1 MKNSKEK
8 NILSELYASASSV
21 IRSDRFKWAAGKIP
35 LAICLIFATLSLA
48 QIIYYTT
55 GPAQGYFH
63 ADCTDSIYWAEAA
76 VDGGAVFNPDFYY
89 AALLPFSAQIWLVP
103 LIRIFGV
110 TMTAHVIGMVIFS
123 VLFFASMIFLCRSMQ
138 WGWEMSLFTP
148 SVVMLMLSSS
158 DKMREIMWGH
168 VIYYSLI
175 LVLLF
180 VGIGLAARLLRKR
193 TTALCILTALWAV
206 LSATDGVQI
215 VAMVLLPVAGAIIA
229 ERFFDGEKRLTDKCN
244 FYPFCIS
251 AGIILAGSVGLLL
264 LSLLK
269 GDISADYADAHMGL
283 TSVNNWADN
292 LLKLPKAWFG
302 LLGFDEMNKDI
313 GKIPALLSA
322 LVGIVIAVLPICL
335 ALNYKKIEK
344 TETKLL
350 LWAHLAL
357 SAVTLGGWVCG
368 VLSGA
373 DWRLVSMMGTSIVT
387 SVAAV
392 RHFLSVKADGEGSVV
407 AKRLSVVLAV
417 CLLAGSVISGAV
429 MLKMPADYGRDNL
442 DHRLAAKLKA
452 EGLEYGYSTFW
463 RSQTITL
470 ISDSEVRVREILAD
484 EFDGVSTDYYQ
495 SSRAWYEDQE
505 GIDKYFV
512 LLNDYEAGE
521 ASRNRA
527 WESYVEENA
536 VEIIDFENYVIYV
549 FDENIDFEYLAKMQ
563 AVG

>member
-1 MKNSKEK
+1 MVNKK
-8 NILSELYASASSV
+8 IRPTDVVALVFMLAAIASV
-21 IRSDRFKWAAGKIP
+21 IYFIAGP
-35 LAICLIFATLSLA
+35 ME
-48 QIIYYTT
+48 
-55 GPAQGYFH
+55 GYLH
-63 ADCTDSIYWAEAA
+63 ADFTDTIYWANASLES
-76 VDGGAVFNPDFYY
+76 GRVFDPEFRY
-89 AALLPFSAQIWLVP
+89 AGLLPFSANLWFMP
-103 LIRIFGV
+103 LIAIFGV
-110 TMTAHVIGMVIFS
+110 SMMAQVIGMIIFALVFAASLYFMCRSLGWSISWSAFS
-123 VLFFASMIFLCRSMQ
+123 V
-138 WGWEMSLFTP
+138 GVT
-148 SVVMLMLSSS
+148 MLILSSS
-158 DKMREIMWGH
+158 VKLREIMWGH

-229 ERFFDGEKRLTDKCN
+229 ERFFDGKKRLTDKCN
-244 FYPFCIS
+244 FYPLCTS
-251 AGIILAGSVGLLL
+251 VGIILAGSVGLLL

-322 LVGIVIAVLPICL
+322 LVGIVIAVLPVSL
-335 ALNYKKIEK
+335 AINYKKIEK
-344 TETKLL
+344 TETQLL

-392 RHFLSVKADGEGSVV
+392 RHFLLVKADGEGSVV

-463 RSQTITL
+463 RSQAITL

-512 LLNDYEAGE
+512 LLNDYEAGD

-527 WESYVEENA
+527 WKSYVEENA

-563 AVG
+563 AAG

>member
-1 MKNSKEK
+1 MVNKK
-8 NILSELYASASSV
+8 IRPTDVVALVFMLAAIASV
-21 IRSDRFKWAAGKIP
+21 IYFIAGP
-35 LAICLIFATLSLA
+35 ME
-48 QIIYYTT
+48 
-55 GPAQGYFH
+55 GYLH
-63 ADCTDSIYWAEAA
+63 ADFTDTIYWANASLES
-76 VDGGAVFNPDFYY
+76 GRVFDPEFRY
-89 AALLPFSAQIWLVP
+89 AGLLPFSANLWFMP
-103 LIRIFGV
+103 LIAIFGV
-110 TMTAHVIGMVIFS
+110 SMMAQVIGMIIFAFVFAASLYFMCRSLEWSISWSAFS
-123 VLFFASMIFLCRSMQ
+123 V
-138 WGWEMSLFTP
+138 GVT
-148 SVVMLMLSSS
+148 MLILSSS
-158 DKMREIMWGH
+158 VKLREIMWGH

-322 LVGIVIAVLPICL
+322 LVGIVIAVLPISL
-335 ALNYKKIEK
+335 AINYKKIEK

-392 RHFLSVKADGEGSVV
+392 RHFLSVKADGEESVV

-417 CLLAGSVISGAV
+417 CLLAGSVIGGAV

-463 RSQTITL
+463 RSQAITL

-563 AVG
+563 AAG

>member
-1 MKNSKEK
+1 MVNKK
-8 NILSELYASASSV
+8 IRPTDVVALVFMLAAIASV
-21 IRSDRFKWAAGKIP
+21 IYFIAGP
-35 LAICLIFATLSLA
+35 ME
-48 QIIYYTT
+48 
-55 GPAQGYFH
+55 GYLH
-63 ADCTDSIYWAEAA
+63 ADFTDTIYWANASLES
-76 VDGGAVFNPDFYY
+76 GRVFDPEFRY
-89 AALLPFSAQIWLVP
+89 AGLLPFSANLWFMP
-103 LIRIFGV
+103 LIAIFGV
-110 TMTAHVIGMVIFS
+110 SMMAQVIGMIIFALVFAASLYFMCRSLEWSISWSAFS
-123 VLFFASMIFLCRSMQ
+123 V
-138 WGWEMSLFTP
+138 GVT
-148 SVVMLMLSSS
+148 MLILSSS
-158 DKMREIMWGH
+158 VKLREIMWGH

-229 ERFFDGEKRLTDKCN
+229 ERFFDGKKRLTDKCN

-322 LVGIVIAVLPICL
+322 LVGIVIAVLPISL

-373 DWRLVSMMGTSIVT
+373 NWRLVSMMGTSIIT

-407 AKRLSVVLAV
+407 AKRLSVVFAV

-429 MLKMPADYGRDNL
+429 MLKMPASYGRDNL

-463 RSQTITL
+463 RSQAITL

>member
-1 MKNSKEK
+1 MVNKK
-8 NILSELYASASSV
+8 IRPTDVVALVFMLAAIASV
-21 IRSDRFKWAAGKIP
+21 IYFI
-35 LAICLIFATLSLA
+35 
-48 QIIYYTT
+48 T
-55 GPAQGYFH
+55 GPMEGYLH
-63 ADCTDSIYWAEAA
+63 ADFTDTIYWANASLES
-76 VDGGAVFNPDFYY
+76 GRVFDPEFRY
-89 AALLPFSAQIWLVP
+89 AGLLPFSANLWFIP
-103 LIRIFGV
+103 LIAIFGV
-110 TMTAHVIGMVIFS
+110 SMTAQVIGMIIFAL
-123 VLFFASMIFLCRSMQ
+123 VFAASLYFMCRSLE
-138 WGWEMSLFTP
+138 WSISWSAS
-148 SVVMLMLSSS
+148 SVGVAMLVLSSS
-158 DKMREIMWGH
+158 VKLREIMWGH

-229 ERFFDGEKRLTDKCN
+229 ERFFDGKKRLTDKYN
-244 FYPFCIS
+244 FYPLCAS
-251 AGIILAGSVGLLL
+251 VGIILAGAVGLLL

-269 GDISADYADAHMGL
+269 GDISADYADAHMDL

-302 LLGFDEMNKDI
+302 LLGFDEINKDI

-322 LVGIVIAVLPICL
+322 LVGILLAVLPISL
-335 ALNYKKIEK
+335 AINYKKIEK

-373 DWRLVSMMGTSIVT
+373 NWRLVSMMGTSIVT

-407 AKRLSVVLAV
+407 AKRLSVVFAV

-512 LLNDYEAGE
+512 LLNDYEAGD

-536 VEIIDFENYVIYV
+536 VEVIEVENFFIYV
-549 FDENIDFEYLAKMQ
+549 FEENIDFEYFAKMQ

>member
-1 MKNSKEK
+1 MVNKK
-8 NILSELYASASSV
+8 IRPTDVVALVFMLAAIASV
-21 IRSDRFKWAAGKIP
+21 IYFIAGP
-35 LAICLIFATLSLA
+35 ME
-48 QIIYYTT
+48 
-55 GPAQGYFH
+55 GYLH
-63 ADCTDSIYWAEAA
+63 ADFADTIYWANASLES
-76 VDGGAVFNPDFYY
+76 GRVFDPEFRY
-89 AALLPFSAQIWLVP
+89 AGLLPFSANLWFIP
-103 LIRIFGV
+103 LIAIFGV
-110 TMTAHVIGMVIFS
+110 SMTAQVIGMIIFALVFAASLYFMCCSLGWSISWSASS
-123 VLFFASMIFLCRSMQ
+123 V
-138 WGWEMSLFTP
+138 GVT
-148 SVVMLMLSSS
+148 MLILSSS
-158 DKMREIMWGH
+158 VKLREIMWGH

-193 TTALCILTALWAV
+193 TPALCILTALWAV

-229 ERFFDGEKRLTDKCN
+229 ERFFDGKKRLTDKSN
-244 FYPFCIS
+244 FHPFCIS

-302 LLGFDEMNKDI
+302 LLGFDEINKDL

-322 LVGIVIAVLPICL
+322 LVGILLAVLPISL

-373 DWRLVSMMGTSIVT
+373 DWRLTSMMGTSVVT

-392 RHFLSVKADGEGSVV
+392 RHFLSVKAEGEGSVV

-512 LLNDYEAGE
+512 LLNDYEAGD
-521 ASRNRA
+521 ALRNEV

-536 VEIIDFENYVIYV
+536 TEIIEYENFVIYV
-549 FDENIDFEYLAKMQ
+549 FDENIDFDYLARMQ